1 MLKYASKFFFE
12 KILPS
17 VVATVTGA
25 YIVNH
30 YVVGKPADA
39 SAPAAVSSAVVPDK
53 AGGSSPEAGVRAKGL
68 SEKAIATAPAEK
80 VQPETAAEKPAE
92 KQTETASLPADT
104 KKHQTARREKAAA
117 KATSTPAAPAPT
129 ASLGDDQRD
138 ANDLAR
144 AAIDRLRSTSDA
156 PRRGEA
162 FRPQSE
168 GSRPEKDAERQPV
181 DPTSARLQ
189 EVTRA
194 AVQPAMNPLPPAI
207 QVSAPAVEALR
218 PDAAGR
224 EEEPRSNRA
233 DRARLPVPPA
243 DIPQASQPLDLE
255 ANAAAPATRAQT
267 SVADDVLSA
276 AKSVVQAVLPR

>member
-53 AGGSSPEAGVRAKGL
+53 AGNSSPEAGVRAKGL

-181 DPTSARLQ
+181 DPTSARL
-189 EVTRA
+189 
-194 AVQPAMNPLPPAI
+194 
-207 QVSAPAVEALR
+207 
-218 PDAAGR
+218 
-224 EEEPRSNRA
+224 
-233 DRARLPVPPA
+233 PVPPA